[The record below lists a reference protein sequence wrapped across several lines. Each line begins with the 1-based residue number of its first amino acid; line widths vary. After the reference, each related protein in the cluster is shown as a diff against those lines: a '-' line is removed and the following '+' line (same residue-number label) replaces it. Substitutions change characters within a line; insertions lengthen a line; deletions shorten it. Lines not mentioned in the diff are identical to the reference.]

1 MILFNLSQNTL
12 IKTIM
17 KMKIILSIF
26 GIILILFV
34 ITQLFFLNSQRTI
47 ETYAFTIIDS
57 YETIEIRQYEAS
69 LFTSVQMPSNK
80 YRKTSSKGFSVLAGY
95 IFGGNDKEEK
105 IAMTS
110 PVAMSL
116 KDSTTMLFLV
126 PKKYTRDNLPVPN
139 DSRIEF
145 KDIPEK
151 RVAAIA
157 FGGWANDSK
166 IAAFKS
172 KLITALNTKGIE
184 YTDNFYFLGYNA
196 PMEVFNRKNEIIVEL
211 K

>member
-1 MILFNLSQNTL
+1 
-12 IKTIM
+12 
-17 KMKIILSIF
+17 MKIILSIF

-34 ITQLFFLNSQRTI
+34 ISQLFFLNSQRNI

-69 LFTSVQMPSNK
+69 LFTSVQMSSNN

-95 IFGGNDKEEK
+95 IFGSNNKEEK

-126 PKKYTRDNLPVPN
+126 PKKYTIDNLPVPN

-145 KDIPEK
+145 KNIPEK
-151 RVAAIA
+151 RVAAIS
-157 FGGWANDSK
+157 FGGWANDLK
-166 IAAFKS
+166 IASFKK
-172 KLITALNTKGIE
+172 KLIDVLNSKGIK

-211 K
+211 E

>member
-1 MILFNLSQNTL
+1 
-12 IKTIM
+12 M

-26 GIILILFV
+26 GIILILF
-34 ITQLFFLNSQRTI
+34 IISQLFFLNSQRNI

-69 LFTSVQMPSNK
+69 LFTSVQMPSNN

-139 DSRIEF
+139 DSSIEF
-145 KDIPEK
+145 KDVPEK
-151 RVAAIA
+151 KVAAIS

-166 IAAFKS
+166 IASFKK
-172 KLITALNTKGIE
+172 KLIDVLNSKGIK

-211 K
+211 E

>member
-1 MILFNLSQNTL
+1 
-12 IKTIM
+12 
-17 KMKIILSIF
+17 MKIILSIF

-34 ITQLFFLNSQRTI
+34 ISQLFFLNSQRNI

-69 LFTSVQMPSNK
+69 LFTSVQIPSNN

-110 PVAMSL
+110 PVTMSL

-139 DSRIEF
+139 DSSIEF
-145 KDIPEK
+145 KDVPEK
-151 RVAAIA
+151 KVAAIS

-166 IAAFKS
+166 IASFKK
-172 KLITALNTKGIE
+172 KLIDVLNSKGIK

-211 K
+211 E

>member
-1 MILFNLSQNTL
+1 
-12 IKTIM
+12 
-17 KMKIILSIF
+17 MKIILSIF

-34 ITQLFFLNSQRTI
+34 ISQLFFLNSQRNI

-69 LFTSVQMPSNK
+69 LFTSVQMPSNN

-110 PVAMSL
+110 PVTMSF
-116 KDSTTMLFLV
+116 KDSTTMMFLV

-139 DSRIEF
+139 DSSIEF
-145 KDIPEK
+145 KDVPEK
-151 RVAAIA
+151 KVAAIS

-166 IAAFKS
+166 IASFKK
-172 KLITALNTKGIE
+172 KLIDVLESKGIQ

-211 K
+211 E

>member
-1 MILFNLSQNTL
+1 
-12 IKTIM
+12 
-17 KMKIILSIF
+17 MKILLSIF
-26 GIILILFV
+26 GIILVLFV
-34 ITQLFFLNSQRTI
+34 ISQLFFLNSQRNI
-47 ETYAFTIIDS
+47 ETYAFTIIDT

-69 LFTSVQMPSNK
+69 LFTSVEMPSNN
-80 YRKTSSKGFSVLAGY
+80 YRETSSKGFSVLAGY
-95 IFGGNDKEEK
+95 IFGGNDKGEK

-139 DSRIEF
+139 DSSIEF
-145 KDIPEK
+145 KNIPEK
-151 RVAAIA
+151 RVAAIS
-157 FGGWANDSK
+157 FGGWASDSK

-172 KLITALNTKGIE
+172 KLITALNTKGID

-196 PMEVFNRKNEIIVEL
+196 PMEVFNRKNEVIVEL

>member
-1 MILFNLSQNTL
+1 
-12 IKTIM
+12 
-17 KMKIILSIF
+17 MKIILSIF

-34 ITQLFFLNSQRTI
+34 ISQLFFLNSQRNI

-69 LFTSVQMPSNK
+69 LFTSVQMSSNN

-151 RVAAIA
+151 RVGAIS

-166 IAAFKS
+166 IASFKK
-172 KLITALNTKGIE
+172 KLIDVLNSKGIK

-196 PMEVFNRKNEIIVEL
+196 PIEVFNRKNEIIVEL
-211 K
+211 E

>member
-1 MILFNLSQNTL
+1 
-12 IKTIM
+12 M

-34 ITQLFFLNSQRTI
+34 ISQLFFLNSQRNI

-69 LFTSVQMPSNK
+69 LFTSVQMPSNN

-110 PVAMSL
+110 PVTMSL
-116 KDSTTMLFLV
+116 KDSTTMMFLV

-139 DSRIEF
+139 DSSIEF
-145 KDIPEK
+145 KDVPEK
-151 RVAAIA
+151 KVAAIS

-166 IAAFKS
+166 IASFKK
-172 KLITALNTKGIE
+172 KLIDVLNSKGIK

-211 K
+211 E

>member
-1 MILFNLSQNTL
+1 
-12 IKTIM
+12 
-17 KMKIILSIF
+17 MKIILIIFSI
-26 GIILILFV
+26 IVILFV
-34 ITQLFFLNSQRTI
+34 ITQLFFLNSQRNI
-47 ETYAFTIIDS
+47 ETYSFKVIDT

-69 LFTSVQMPSNK
+69 LFTSVQMPSNN

-139 DSRIEF
+139 DSSIEF

-151 RVAAIA
+151 KVAAIS
-157 FGGWANDSK
+157 FGGWANDLK
-166 IAAFKS
+166 IAAFK
-172 KLITALNTKGIE
+172 KNLITALNIKGIE

-196 PMEVFNRKNEIIVEL
+196 PMEIFNRKNEIIVEL

>member
-1 MILFNLSQNTL
+1 
-12 IKTIM
+12 
-17 KMKIILSIF
+17 MKIILSIF

-34 ITQLFFLNSQRTI
+34 ISQLFFLNSQRNI

-69 LFTSVQMPSNK
+69 LFTSVQMPSNN

-139 DSRIEF
+139 DSSIEF

-151 RVAAIA
+151 KVAAIS
-157 FGGWANDSK
+157 FGGWANDLK
-166 IAAFKS
+166 IAAFNRVLPKS
-172 KLITALNTKGIE
+172 KQMV
-184 YTDNFYFLGYNA
+184 TDI
-196 PMEVFNRKNEIIVEL
+196 EIIEFQI
-211 K
+211 

>member
-1 MILFNLSQNTL
+1 
-12 IKTIM
+12 
-17 KMKIILSIF
+17 MKIVLSIF
-26 GIILILFV
+26 GIILVLFV
-34 ITQLFFLNSQRTI
+34 ISQLFFLNSQRTI
-47 ETYAFTIIDS
+47 ETYPFTIIDT

-69 LFTSVQMPSNK
+69 LFTSVEMPSNN
-80 YRKTSSKGFSVLAGY
+80 YRETSSKGFSVLAGY
-95 IFGGNDKEEK
+95 IFGGNDKGEK

-139 DSRIEF
+139 DSSIEF
-145 KDIPEK
+145 KNIPEK
-151 RVAAIA
+151 RVAAIS
-157 FGGWANDSK
+157 FGGWASDSK

-196 PMEVFNRKNEIIVEL
+196 PMEVFNRKNEVIVEL

>member
-1 MILFNLSQNTL
+1 
-12 IKTIM
+12 
-17 KMKIILSIF
+17 MKIILSIF

-34 ITQLFFLNSQRTI
+34 ISQLFFLNSQRNI
-47 ETYAFTIIDS
+47 ETYSFKVIDT

-69 LFTSVQMPSNK
+69 LFTSVQMPSNN

-139 DSRIEF
+139 DSSIEF
-145 KDIPEK
+145 KDVPEK
-151 RVAAIA
+151 KVAAIS

-166 IAAFKS
+166 IASFKK
-172 KLITALNTKGIE
+172 KLIDVLNSKGIK

>member
-1 MILFNLSQNTL
+1 
-12 IKTIM
+12 
-17 KMKIILSIF
+17 MKIILSIF

-34 ITQLFFLNSQRTI
+34 ISQLFFLNSQRNI

-69 LFTSVQMPSNK
+69 LFTSVQMSSNN

-95 IFGGNDKEEK
+95 IFGSNNKEEK

-151 RVAAIA
+151 RVGAIS

-166 IAAFKS
+166 IASFKK
-172 KLITALNTKGIE
+172 KLIDVLNSKGIK

-211 K
+211 E

>member
-1 MILFNLSQNTL
+1 
-12 IKTIM
+12 
-17 KMKIILSIF
+17 MKIILSIF

-34 ITQLFFLNSQRTI
+34 ISQLFFLNSQRNI

-69 LFTSVQMPSNK
+69 LFTSVQMSSNN

-151 RVAAIA
+151 RVGAIA

-166 IAAFKS
+166 IASFKK
-172 KLITALNTKGIE
+172 KLIDVLNSKGIK

-211 K
+211 E

>member
-1 MILFNLSQNTL
+1 
-12 IKTIM
+12 M

-34 ITQLFFLNSQRTI
+34 ISQLFFLNSQRNI

-69 LFTSVQMPSNK
+69 LFTSVQMSSNN

-95 IFGGNDKEEK
+95 IFGSNNKEEK

-126 PKKYTRDNLPVPN
+126 PKKYTIDNLPVPN

-145 KDIPEK
+145 KNIPEK
-151 RVAAIA
+151 RVAAIS
-157 FGGWANDSK
+157 FGGWANDLK
-166 IAAFKS
+166 IASFKK
-172 KLITALNTKGIE
+172 KLIDVLNSKGIK

-211 K
+211 E

>member
-1 MILFNLSQNTL
+1 
-12 IKTIM
+12 
-17 KMKIILSIF
+17 MKIILSIF
-26 GIILILFV
+26 GIILVLFV
-34 ITQLFFLNSQRTI
+34 ISQLFFLNSQRNI

-69 LFTSVQMPSNK
+69 LFTSVQMPSNN

-110 PVAMSL
+110 PVTMSL

-139 DSRIEF
+139 DSSIEF
-145 KDIPEK
+145 KDVPEK
-151 RVAAIA
+151 KVAAIS

-166 IAAFKS
+166 IASFKK
-172 KLITALNTKGIE
+172 KLIDVLNSKGIK

-211 K
+211 E

>member
-1 MILFNLSQNTL
+1 
-12 IKTIM
+12 
-17 KMKIILSIF
+17 MKIILSIF

-34 ITQLFFLNSQRTI
+34 ISQLFFLNSQRNI

-69 LFTSVQMPSNK
+69 LFTSVQMPSNN

-110 PVAMSL
+110 PVTMSL

-139 DSRIEF
+139 DSSIEF
-145 KDIPEK
+145 KNVPEK
-151 RVAAIA
+151 KVAAIS

-166 IAAFKS
+166 NSIFLRK
-172 KLITALNTKGIE
+172 KLIGR
-184 YTDNFYFLGYNA
+184 F
-196 PMEVFNRKNEIIVEL
+196 
-211 K
+211 

>member
-1 MILFNLSQNTL
+1 
-12 IKTIM
+12 M

-34 ITQLFFLNSQRTI
+34 ISQLFFLNSQRNI
-47 ETYAFTIIDS
+47 ETYAFKIIDS

-69 LFTSVQMPSNK
+69 LFTSVQMPSNN

-110 PVAMSL
+110 PVTMSL
-116 KDSTTMLFLV
+116 KDSTTMMFLV

-139 DSRIEF
+139 DSSIEF
-145 KDIPEK
+145 KDVPEK
-151 RVAAIA
+151 KVAAIS

-166 IAAFKS
+166 IASFKK
-172 KLITALNTKGIE
+172 KLIDVLESKGIQ

-211 K
+211 E

>member
-1 MILFNLSQNTL
+1 
-12 IKTIM
+12 
-17 KMKIILSIF
+17 MKIILSIF

-34 ITQLFFLNSQRTI
+34 ISQLFFLNSQRNI

-69 LFTSVQMPSNK
+69 LFTSVQMPSNN

-151 RVAAIA
+151 RVGAIS

-166 IAAFKS
+166 IASFKK
-172 KLITALNTKGIE
+172 KLIDVLNSKGIK

-211 K
+211 E

>member
-1 MILFNLSQNTL
+1 
-12 IKTIM
+12 
-17 KMKIILSIF
+17 MKIILSIF

-34 ITQLFFLNSQRTI
+34 ISQLFFLNSQRNI

-69 LFTSVQMPSNK
+69 LFTSVQMPSNN

-139 DSRIEF
+139 DSSIEF

-151 RVAAIA
+151 KVAAIS
-157 FGGWANDSK
+157 FGGWANDLK
-166 IAAFKS
+166 IAAFK
-172 KLITALNTKGIE
+172 KNLITALNSKGIE

-196 PMEVFNRKNEIIVEL
+196 PMEVFNRKNEIIVKL

>member
-1 MILFNLSQNTL
+1 
-12 IKTIM
+12 
-17 KMKIILSIF
+17 MKIILSIF
-26 GIILILFV
+26 GIILVLFV
-34 ITQLFFLNSQRTI
+34 ISQLFFLNSQRTI

-69 LFTSVQMPSNK
+69 LFTSVQIPSNN

-151 RVAAIA
+151 RVAAIS
-157 FGGWANDSK
+157 FGGWASDSK

-196 PMEVFNRKNEIIVEL
+196 PMEVFNRKNEVIVEL

>member
-1 MILFNLSQNTL
+1 
-12 IKTIM
+12 
-17 KMKIILSIF
+17 MKIILSIF

-34 ITQLFFLNSQRTI
+34 ISQLFFLNSQRNI

-69 LFTSVQMPSNK
+69 LFTSVQMPSNN

-139 DSRIEF
+139 DSSIEF

-151 RVAAIA
+151 KVAAIS
-157 FGGWANDSK
+157 FGGWANDEK
-166 IAAFKS
+166 IEKYKQKLKS
-172 KLITALNTKGIE
+172 ALDAEGIT
-184 YTDNFYFLGYNA
+184 YSDRFYFLGYNA
-196 PMEVFNRKNEIIVEL
+196 PYEVFNRKNEVIVEL
-211 K
+211 Q

>member
-1 MILFNLSQNTL
+1 
-12 IKTIM
+12 
-17 KMKIILSIF
+17 MKIILSIF
-26 GIILILFV
+26 GIILMLFV
-34 ITQLFFLNSQRTI
+34 ISQLFFLNSQRNI
-47 ETYAFTIIDS
+47 ETYAFKIIDS

-69 LFTSVQMPSNK
+69 LFTSVQMPSNN

-139 DSRIEF
+139 DSSIEF
-145 KDIPEK
+145 KDVPEK
-151 RVAAIA
+151 KVAAIS

-166 IAAFKS
+166 IASFKK
-172 KLITALNTKGIE
+172 KLIDVLNSKGIK

-211 K
+211 E

>member
-1 MILFNLSQNTL
+1 
-12 IKTIM
+12 
-17 KMKIILSIF
+17 MKIILSIF

-34 ITQLFFLNSQRTI
+34 ISQLFFLNSQRNI

-69 LFTSVQMPSNK
+69 LFTSVQMPSNN

-139 DSRIEF
+139 DSSIEF

-151 RVAAIA
+151 KVAAIS
-157 FGGWANDSK
+157 FGGWANDLK
-166 IAAFKS
+166 IAAFK
-172 KLITALNTKGIE
+172 KNLIIALNSKGIE

>member
-1 MILFNLSQNTL
+1 
-12 IKTIM
+12 
-17 KMKIILSIF
+17 MKIILSIF

-34 ITQLFFLNSQRTI
+34 ISQLFFLNSQRNI

-69 LFTSVQMPSNK
+69 LFTSVQMPSNN

-139 DSRIEF
+139 DSSIEF
-145 KDIPEK
+145 KDVPEK
-151 RVAAIA
+151 KVAAIS

-166 IAAFKS
+166 IASFKK
-172 KLITALNTKGIE
+172 KLIDVLSSKGIK

-211 K
+211 E

>member
-1 MILFNLSQNTL
+1 
-12 IKTIM
+12 
-17 KMKIILSIF
+17 MKIILSIF
-26 GIILILFV
+26 GIILMLFV
-34 ITQLFFLNSQRTI
+34 ISQLFFLNSQRNI

-69 LFTSVQMPSNK
+69 LFTSVQMPSNN

-139 DSRIEF
+139 DSSIEF
-145 KDIPEK
+145 KDVPEK
-151 RVAAIA
+151 KVAAIS

-166 IAAFKS
+166 IASFKK
-172 KLITALNTKGIE
+172 KLIDVLNSKGIR

-211 K
+211 E

>member
-1 MILFNLSQNTL
+1 
-12 IKTIM
+12 
-17 KMKIILSIF
+17 MKIILSIF

-34 ITQLFFLNSQRTI
+34 ISQLFFLNSQRNI

-69 LFTSVQMPSNK
+69 LFTSVQMSSNN

-95 IFGGNDKEEK
+95 IFGSNNKEEK

-126 PKKYTRDNLPVPN
+126 PKKYTIDNLPVPN

-151 RVAAIA
+151 RVGAIS
-157 FGGWANDSK
+157 FGGWANDLK
-166 IAAFKS
+166 IASFKK
-172 KLITALNTKGIE
+172 KLIDVLNSKGIK

-211 K
+211 E

>member
-1 MILFNLSQNTL
+1 
-12 IKTIM
+12 
-17 KMKIILSIF
+17 MKIILSIF

-34 ITQLFFLNSQRTI
+34 ISQLFFLNSQRNI

-69 LFTSVQMPSNK
+69 LFTSVQMPSNN

-110 PVAMSL
+110 PVTMSL
-116 KDSTTMLFLV
+116 KDSTTMMFLV

-139 DSRIEF
+139 DSSIEF
-145 KDIPEK
+145 KDVPEK
-151 RVAAIA
+151 KVAAIS

-166 IAAFKS
+166 IASFKK
-172 KLITALNTKGIE
+172 KLIDVLNSKGIK

-211 K
+211 E

>member
-1 MILFNLSQNTL
+1 
-12 IKTIM
+12 
-17 KMKIILSIF
+17 MKIILSIF

-34 ITQLFFLNSQRTI
+34 ISQLFFLNSQRNI

-69 LFTSVQMPSNK
+69 LFTSVQMSSNN

-151 RVAAIA
+151 RVGAIS

-166 IAAFKS
+166 IASFKK
-172 KLITALNTKGIE
+172 KLIDVLNSKGIK

-211 K
+211 E

>member
-1 MILFNLSQNTL
+1 
-12 IKTIM
+12 
-17 KMKIILSIF
+17 MKIILSIF

-34 ITQLFFLNSQRTI
+34 ISQLFFLNSQRNI

-69 LFTSVQMPSNK
+69 LFTSVQMPSNN

-110 PVAMSL
+110 PVTMSL
-116 KDSTTMLFLV
+116 KDSTTMMFLV

-139 DSRIEF
+139 DSSIEF
-145 KDIPEK
+145 KDVPEK
-151 RVAAIA
+151 KVAAIS

-166 IAAFKS
+166 IASFKK
-172 KLITALNTKGIE
+172 KLIDVLESKGIQ

-211 K
+211 E